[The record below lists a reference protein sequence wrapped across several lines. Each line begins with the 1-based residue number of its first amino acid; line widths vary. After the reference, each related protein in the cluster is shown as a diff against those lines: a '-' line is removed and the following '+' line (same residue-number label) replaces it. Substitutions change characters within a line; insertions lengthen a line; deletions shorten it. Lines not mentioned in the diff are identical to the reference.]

1 MTRPPRLRAALLLLA
16 LATSASGCDYIY
28 DNCLYDEVGCA
39 LPGDWR
45 LVSRNG
51 EPATGRWEIAEGFID
66 RSGYGVLPTGSAQY
80 PEMRG
85 PFQSSYSLDDDDPQ
99 GFDLQFWQMSVENG
113 TVYVDLYGRIES
125 LDGDRMTYVV
135 QFADAK
141 IIPRGGGSV
150 DLGFPLLDRGTRLV
164 FER

>member
-1 MTRPPRLRAALLLLA
+1 MTRPALLLLA
-16 LATSASGCDYIY
+16 LALGGCDLLSGP
-28 DNCLYDEVGCA
+28 CLYDAVGCD

-51 EPATGRWEIAEGFID
+51 EAATGRWEIAEGFVD
-66 RSGYGVLPTGSAQY
+66 RSGYGVLPTGNAQV

-85 PFQSSYSLDDDDPQ
+85 PFGSDYSLDPDDPQ
-99 GFDLQFWQMSVENG
+99 GFDLKLWSMATAQG

-125 LDGDRMTYVV
+125 LDGDRMTYLVRAV
-135 QFADAK
+135 DAK
-141 IIPRGGGSV
+141 VIPRGGGSV
-150 DLGFPLLDRGTRLV
+150 GIDVPLLAAGTRLV